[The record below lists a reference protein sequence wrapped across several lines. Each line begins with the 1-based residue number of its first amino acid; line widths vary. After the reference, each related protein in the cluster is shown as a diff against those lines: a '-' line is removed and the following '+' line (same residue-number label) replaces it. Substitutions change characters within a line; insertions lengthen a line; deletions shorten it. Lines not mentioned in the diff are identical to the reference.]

1 MAGIDPDPTFHHA
14 PSVEQRLHCRSFF
27 SGDCGVVMSRDRILV
42 IDDEPGVLNFVS
54 RALRAEGVEVDSAD
68 GGAEGYHLAVSRPY
82 RLVILDLV
90 MPRVDGM
97 TVLKRLLHH
106 KPDQAV
112 LVLSCL
118 TDTSSKV
125 RALDLGA
132 VDYLG
137 KPFALNE
144 LLARVRARMRV
155 RPVNDGFVLRTR
167 GFVLDPVRHEVTTP
181 TKTVVL
187 TRRES
192 ALLGELIQHTGE
204 SVSKQRLLSEVWGY
218 DFDPETNVVD
228 VYVRRIRKKLGPAA
242 ISTVRGVGY
251 GVDL

>member
-1 MAGIDPDPTFHHA
+1 
-14 PSVEQRLHCRSFF
+14 
-27 SGDCGVVMSRDRILV
+27 MSRDRVLV
-42 IDDEPGVLNFVS
+42 IDDEPGVLHFVS
-54 RALRAEGVEVDSAD
+54 RALRAEGVEVETADVGAD
-68 GGAEGYHLAVSRPY
+68 GYQMALSESY

-90 MPRVDGM
+90 MPGVDGM
-97 TVLKRLLHH
+97 TILKRLLHH

-118 TDTSSKV
+118 TDTRTKV
-125 RALDLGA
+125 RALDQGA
-132 VDYLG
+132 ADYLG

-155 RPVNDGFVLRTR
+155 STVGDGVLLRA
-167 GFVLDPVRHEVTTP
+167 GDFVLDPVRHEVTNGASR
-181 TKTVVL
+181 VLL

-192 ALLGELIQHTGE
+192 ALLGELMQHAGQ
-204 SVSKQRLLSEVWGY
+204 SVSKQRLLAEVWGY
-218 DFDPETNVVD
+218 HFDPETNVVD
-228 VYVRRIRKKLGPAA
+228 VYVRRIRQKLGATA

>member
-1 MAGIDPDPTFHHA
+1 
-14 PSVEQRLHCRSFF
+14 
-27 SGDCGVVMSRDRILV
+27 MSRDRVLV
-42 IDDEPGVLNFVS
+42 IDDEPGVLRFVS
-54 RALRAEGVEVDSAD
+54 RALRAEGVDVDTAD
-68 GGAEGYHLAVSRPY
+68 AGDAGYRLALSQAY
-82 RLVILDLV
+82 RLVILDLL
-90 MPRVDGM
+90 MPGLDGM
-97 TVLKRLLHH
+97 TVLSRLLRDR
-106 KPDQAV
+106 PNQAV

-132 VDYLG
+132 ADYLG

-155 RPVNDGFVLRTR
+155 NPVLEGYVMTA
-167 GFVLDPVRHEVTTP
+167 GGVELDPVRHEVRTP
-181 TKTVVL
+181 TKRILL
-187 TRRES
+187 TPREA
-192 ALLGELIQHTGE
+192 ALLGELIHHAGQ
-204 SVSKQRLLSEVWGY
+204 SVSKRQLLSEVWGY

-228 VYVRRIRKKLGPAA
+228 VYVRRIRKKLGAGV

>member
-1 MAGIDPDPTFHHA
+1 
-14 PSVEQRLHCRSFF
+14 
-27 SGDCGVVMSRDRILV
+27 MSRDRVLV
-42 IDDEPGVLNFVS
+42 IDDEPGVLRFVS
-54 RALRAEGVEVDSAD
+54 RALRAEGVEVETADVGAD
-68 GGAEGYHLAVSRPY
+68 GYQMALSQAY

-90 MPRVDGM
+90 MPGIDGM

-106 KPDQAV
+106 RPDQAV

-118 TDTSSKV
+118 TDTRTKV

-132 VDYLG
+132 ADYLG

-155 RPVNDGFVLRTR
+155 SPVRGGVLMRASD
-167 GFVLDPVRHEVTTP
+167 FVLDPVRHEVTTS
-181 TKTVVL
+181 TSTVL
-187 TRRES
+187 MTRRES
-192 ALLGELIQHTGE
+192 ALLGELIRHAGH
-204 SVSKQRLLSEVWGY
+204 SVSKQRLLAEVWGY

-228 VYVRRIRKKLGPAA
+228 VCVRRIRQKLGAGA
-242 ISTVRGVGY
+242 IGTVRGVGY

>member
-1 MAGIDPDPTFHHA
+1 MA
-14 PSVEQRLHCRSFF
+14 
-27 SGDCGVVMSRDRILV
+27 RDRVLV
-42 IDDEPGVLNFVS
+42 IDDEPGVLHFVS
-54 RALRAEGVEVDSAD
+54 RALQRAGVDVDTAEAGEEGI
-68 GGAEGYHLAVSRPY
+68 GLALEHSY

-90 MPRVDGM
+90 MPGIDGM
-97 TVLKRLLHH
+97 TVLPRILQH
-106 KPDQAV
+106 KPSQAV

-137 KPFALNE
+137 KPFALSE
-144 LLARVRARMRV
+144 LLARVRARMRTTSH
-155 RPVNDGFVLRTR
+155 DGVVLHAR
-167 GFVLDPVRHEVTTP
+167 GFTLDPVRQEVTTS
-181 TKTVVL
+181 TAKVVL

-192 ALLGELIQHTGE
+192 ALLGELLQHAGE
-204 SVSKQRLLSEVWGY
+204 SVPKERLLSEVWGY

-228 VYVRRIRKKLGPAA
+228 VYVRRIRKKLGASV

>member
-1 MAGIDPDPTFHHA
+1 
-14 PSVEQRLHCRSFF
+14 
-27 SGDCGVVMSRDRILV
+27 MSRDRVLV
-42 IDDEPGVLNFVS
+42 IDDEPGVLHFVS
-54 RALRAEGVEVDSAD
+54 RALRAEGVEVETAD
-68 GGAEGYHLAVSRPY
+68 VGAEGYQMALSESY

-90 MPRVDGM
+90 MPGVDGM
-97 TVLKRLLHH
+97 TILKRLLHH

-118 TDTSSKV
+118 TDTRTKV
-125 RALDLGA
+125 RALDQGA
-132 VDYLG
+132 ADYLG

-155 RPVNDGFVLRTR
+155 STVGDGVLLRA
-167 GFVLDPVRHEVTTP
+167 GDFVLDPVRHEVTNGASR
-181 TKTVVL
+181 VLL

-192 ALLGELIQHTGE
+192 ALLGELMQHAGQ
-204 SVSKQRLLSEVWGY
+204 SVSKQRLLAEVWGY
-218 DFDPETNVVD
+218 HFDPETNVVD
-228 VYVRRIRKKLGPAA
+228 VYVRRIRQKLGATA

>member
-1 MAGIDPDPTFHHA
+1 VD
-14 PSVEQRLHCRSFF
+14 SR
-27 SGDCGVVMSRDRILV
+27 MSRDGVLV
-42 IDDEPGVLNFVS
+42 VDDEPGVLHFVS
-54 RALRAEGVEVDSAD
+54 RALRAEGVDVDTAD
-68 GGAEGYHLAVSRPY
+68 DGDQGYQLALTQSY
-82 RLVILDLV
+82 GLVILDLV
-90 MPRVDGM
+90 MPGTDGM
-97 TVLKRLLHH
+97 TFIKRLLQH
-106 KPDQAV
+106 KPGQAI

-144 LLARVRARMRV
+144 LLARVRARMRQ
-155 RPVNDGFVLRTR
+155 PPAGDGLTLRAR
-167 GFVLDPVRHEVTTP
+167 NFVLDPVRDEVRLGTR
-181 TKTVVL
+181 TVLL

-192 ALLGELIQHTGE
+192 TLLAELVQHAGE
-204 SVSKQRLLSEVWGY
+204 SVSKQRLLAEVWGY

-228 VYVRRIRKKLGPAA
+228 VYIRRIRKKLGTDVV
-242 ISTVRGVGY
+242 STVRGVGY

>member
-1 MAGIDPDPTFHHA
+1 MT
-14 PSVEQRLHCRSFF
+14 
-27 SGDCGVVMSRDRILV
+27 RDRVLV
-42 IDDEPGVLNFVS
+42 IDDEQGVLNFVS
-54 RALRAEGVEVDSAD
+54 RALRAEGVDVDSAD
-68 GGAEGYHLAVSRPY
+68 GGALGYRMALSKQY

-90 MPRVDGM
+90 MPRVDGI
-97 TVLKRLLHH
+97 TVLKQVLHH

-112 LVLSCL
+112 LILSCL

-167 GFVLDPVRHEVTTP
+167 HLVLDPVRHEVRTRTR
-181 TKTVVL
+181 TVVL

-192 ALLGELIQHTGE
+192 ALLGELIHHAGE

-228 VYVRRIRKKLGPAA
+228 VYVRRIRKKLGPSS

>member
-1 MAGIDPDPTFHHA
+1 
-14 PSVEQRLHCRSFF
+14 
-27 SGDCGVVMSRDRILV
+27 MSRDRVLV
-42 IDDEPGVLNFVS
+42 IDDEPGVLRFVS
-54 RALRAEGVEVDSAD
+54 RALRAEGVDVDIAD
-68 GGAEGYHLAVSRPY
+68 AGERGFRLALSQTY

-90 MPRVDGM
+90 MPGMDGM
-97 TVLKRLLHH
+97 TVLRRLLRH
-106 KPDQAV
+106 KPNQAV

-118 TDTSSKV
+118 TDTSFKV

-137 KPFALNE
+137 KPFALSE

-155 RPVNDGFVLRTR
+155 GPVQDGFVLSTR
-167 GFVLDPVRHEVTTP
+167 HFVLDPVRHEVKTP
-181 TKTVVL
+181 TETVVL
-187 TRRES
+187 TRREA
-192 ALLGELIQHTGE
+192 ALLGELAKHAGE
-204 SVSKQRLLSEVWGY
+204 SVTKQRLLSEVWGY

-228 VYVRRIRKKLGPAA
+228 VYVRRIRKKLGASV

>member
-1 MAGIDPDPTFHHA
+1 
-14 PSVEQRLHCRSFF
+14 
-27 SGDCGVVMSRDRILV
+27 MSRDRVLV
-42 IDDEPGVLNFVS
+42 IDDEPGVLRFVA
-54 RALRAEGVEVDSAD
+54 RALRSEGVDVDVAD
-68 GGAEGYHLAVSRPY
+68 GGATGYRLALSRAY

-90 MPRVDGM
+90 MPEVDGM
-97 TVLKRLLHH
+97 TVLRRLLHH
-106 KPDQAV
+106 KRDQAV

-144 LLARVRARMRV
+144 LLARVRARLRE
-155 RPVNDGFVLRTR
+155 RPVNEGFVLSARN
-167 GFVLDPVRHEVTTP
+167 FVLDPVRHEVKTR
-181 TKTVVL
+181 TKTVLL

-192 ALLGELIQHTGE
+192 ALLGELVQHAGE
-204 SVSKQRLLSEVWGY
+204 SLSKQRLLSDVWGY

>member
-1 MAGIDPDPTFHHA
+1 
-14 PSVEQRLHCRSFF
+14 
-27 SGDCGVVMSRDRILV
+27 MSRDRVLV
-42 IDDEPGVLNFVS
+42 IDDEPGVLHFVS
-54 RALRAEGVEVDSAD
+54 RALRAEGIDVDTSDVGAD
-68 GGAEGYHLAVSRPY
+68 GFEMALSKPY

-90 MPRVDGM
+90 MPGVDGM
-97 TVLKRLLHH
+97 TLLKRLLHH
-106 KPDQAV
+106 RPDQAV

-118 TDTSSKV
+118 TDTRTKV
-125 RALDLGA
+125 RALDQGA
-132 VDYLG
+132 ADYLG

-155 RPVNDGFVLRTR
+155 SPVRDGVLLRAND
-167 GFVLDPVRHEVTTP
+167 FVLDPVRHEVTT
-181 TKTVVL
+181 TAGTVVL

-192 ALLGELIQHTGE
+192 ALLGELVQHAGE
-204 SVSKQRLLSEVWGY
+204 SVSKQRLLAEVWGY

-228 VYVRRIRKKLGPAA
+228 VYVRRIRQKLGAGA

>member
-1 MAGIDPDPTFHHA
+1 
-14 PSVEQRLHCRSFF
+14 
-27 SGDCGVVMSRDRILV
+27 MSRERVLV
-42 IDDEPGVLNFVS
+42 IDDEPGVLRFVS
-54 RALRAEGVEVDSAD
+54 RALRAEGVDVDTAD
-68 GGAEGYHLAVSRPY
+68 SGDRGFKLALSQMY

-90 MPRVDGM
+90 MPGVDGM
-97 TVLKRLLHH
+97 TVLRRLLQHR
-106 KPDQAV
+106 PNQAV

-118 TDTSSKV
+118 TDTTFKV

-155 RPVNDGFVLRTR
+155 TPVHDGFLLSTR
-167 GFVLDPVRHEVTTP
+167 HFVLDPVRHEVRTP
-181 TKTVVL
+181 TRTVEL

-192 ALLGELIQHTGE
+192 ALLGELMHHAGE
-204 SVSKQRLLSEVWGY
+204 SVTKQRLLSEVWGY

-228 VYVRRIRKKLGPAA
+228 VYVRRIRKKLGPTV

>member
-1 MAGIDPDPTFHHA
+1 
-14 PSVEQRLHCRSFF
+14 
-27 SGDCGVVMSRDRILV
+27 MSRDRVLV
-42 IDDEPGVLNFVS
+42 IDDEPGVLHFVS
-54 RALRAEGVEVDSAD
+54 RALRGEGVDVDNAR
-68 GGAEGYHLAVSRPY
+68 GGEEGSRLALSQAY

-90 MPRVDGM
+90 MPDVDGM
-97 TVLKRLLHH
+97 TVLKRVLHH

-118 TDTSSKV
+118 TDSSSKV
-125 RALDLGA
+125 QALDLGA

-137 KPFALNE
+137 KPFALSE
-144 LLARVRARMRV
+144 LLARVRARMRA
-155 RPVNDGFVLRTR
+155 RPVDEGHVLSTR
-167 GFVLDPVRHEVTTP
+167 HFVLDLVRHEVTTP
-181 TKTVVL
+181 TRTVVL

-192 ALLGELIQHTGE
+192 ALLGELIQHAGE
-204 SVSKQRLLSEVWGY
+204 SVSKERLLSEVWGY

-228 VYVRRIRKKLGPAA
+228 VYVRRLRKKLGPTV

>member
-1 MAGIDPDPTFHHA
+1 
-14 PSVEQRLHCRSFF
+14 
-27 SGDCGVVMSRDRILV
+27 MSRDRVLV
-42 IDDEPGVLNFVS
+42 IDDEPGVLRFVS
-54 RALRAEGVEVDSAD
+54 RALRAEGVEVETADVGAD
-68 GGAEGYHLAVSRPY
+68 GYQMALSQGY

-90 MPRVDGM
+90 MPGVDGM
-97 TVLKRLLHH
+97 TILKRLLHH
-106 KPDQAV
+106 RPDQAV

-118 TDTSSKV
+118 TDTRTKV

-132 VDYLG
+132 ADYLG

-155 RPVNDGFVLRTR
+155 SPVGGGVLMRASD
-167 GFVLDPVRHEVTTP
+167 FVLDPVRHEVTTS
-181 TKTVVL
+181 TSTVL
-187 TRRES
+187 MTRRES
-192 ALLGELIQHTGE
+192 ALLGELIRHAGH
-204 SVSKQRLLSEVWGY
+204 SVSKQRLLAEVWGY

-228 VYVRRIRKKLGPAA
+228 VCVRRIRQKLGARA

>member
-1 MAGIDPDPTFHHA
+1 MAR
-14 PSVEQRLHCRSFF
+14 ERLL
-27 SGDCGVVMSRDRILV
+27 VV
-42 IDDEPGVLNFVS
+42 DDEPGVLHFVS
-54 RALRAEGVEVDSAD
+54 RALRAEGIEVDTAD
-68 GGAEGYHLAVSRPY
+68 GGEQGYRLALTQSY

-90 MPRVDGM
+90 MPGTDGM
-97 TVLKRLLHH
+97 SLLTRLLSH
-106 KPDQAV
+106 KPEQAV

-144 LLARVRARMRV
+144 LLARVRARLRE
-155 RPVNDGFVLRTR
+155 RPAHEGLTLNARD
-167 GFVLDPVRHEVTTP
+167 FVLDPVRHEATLGNR
-181 TKTVVL
+181 TVLL

-192 ALLGELIQHTGE
+192 TLLAELVQHAGE

-228 VYVRRIRKKLGPAA
+228 VYVRRIRMKLGVGV

>member
-1 MAGIDPDPTFHHA
+1 V
-14 PSVEQRLHCRSFF
+14 SRERL
-27 SGDCGVVMSRDRILV
+27 LV
-42 IDDEPGVLNFVS
+42 IDDEPGVLRFIS
-54 RALRAEGVEVDSAD
+54 RALRAEGIEVDIAD
-68 GGAEGYHLAVSRPY
+68 GGEEGYRLAVAESFS
-82 RLVILDLV
+82 LVILDLV
-90 MPRVDGM
+90 MPGTDGM
-97 TVLKRLLHH
+97 SVLKRLLRR
-106 KPDQAV
+106 KPEQAV

-144 LLARVRARMRV
+144 LLARVRARLRE
-155 RPVNDGFVLRTR
+155 RPANETLTLRAHD
-167 GFVLDPVRHEVTTP
+167 FVLDPVHHEVTVGDR
-181 TKTVVL
+181 TVLL

-192 ALLGELIQHTGE
+192 TLLAELVQHAGE

-228 VYVRRIRKKLGPAA
+228 VYIRRIRKKVGAGA

>member
-1 MAGIDPDPTFHHA
+1 MWDGH
-14 PSVEQRLHCRSFF
+14 
-27 SGDCGVVMSRDRILV
+27 VMTRDRVLV
-42 IDDEPGVLNFVS
+42 VDDEPGVLHFVS
-54 RALRAEGVEVDSAD
+54 RALRAEGVEVDTAD
-68 GGAEGYHLAVSRPY
+68 QGEEGYRLAMEHSY
-82 RLVILDLV
+82 GLVILDLV
-90 MPRVDGM
+90 MPGTDGM
-97 TVLKRLLHH
+97 SVLKRLLRR
-106 KPDQAV
+106 KPEQAI

-125 RALDLGA
+125 RALDEGA

-144 LLARVRARMRV
+144 LLARVRARMRE
-155 RPVNDGFVLRTR
+155 RATTDTLTLSARD
-167 GFVLDPVRHEVTTP
+167 FVLDPVRHEAKVGSR
-181 TKTVVL
+181 TVLL

-192 ALLGELIQHTGE
+192 TLLAELTRHAGE

-228 VYVRRIRKKLGPAA
+228 VYVRRLRKKLGPD
-242 ISTVRGVGY
+242 IVSTVRGVGY

>member
-1 MAGIDPDPTFHHA
+1 VA
-14 PSVEQRLHCRSFF
+14 
-27 SGDCGVVMSRDRILV
+27 MSRDRVLV
-42 IDDEPGVLNFVS
+42 IDDEPGVLRFVS
-54 RALRAEGVEVDSAD
+54 RALRAEGVEVETSDVGAD
-68 GGAEGYHLAVSRPY
+68 GYQMALSRAY

-90 MPRVDGM
+90 MPGVDGM
-97 TVLKRLLHH
+97 TILKRLLHH

-118 TDTSSKV
+118 TDTRTKV
-125 RALDLGA
+125 QALDQGA
-132 VDYLG
+132 ADYLG

-155 RPVNDGFVLRTR
+155 SPARAGVLLRAND
-167 GFVLDPVRHEVTTP
+167 FVLDPVRHEVTTG
-181 TKTVVL
+181 TSTVLL

-192 ALLGELIQHTGE
+192 ALLGELVQHAGQ
-204 SVSKQRLLSEVWGY
+204 SVSKQRLLAEVWGY

-228 VYVRRIRKKLGPAA
+228 VYVRRIRQKLGAGA

-251 GVDL
+251 DVDL